1 MKDLF
6 FVISLT
12 TGDND
17 YQIEQA
23 VEAEKTASDL
33 GVKVEI
39 VYADNDAVT
48 QSQQLLKAIQ
58 FSGRRPDAIIL
69 ESVSI
74 TALPQVAKAAASA
87 DIGWVVLNG
96 EPNYLAELRDA
107 RHVPAFAITTDHEE
121 VGRIQGRQVAA
132 LLPAGGC
139 VLQVQGPSDSV
150 PARQRTAGMA
160 ETKPANIQVRAVKG
174 QWTEASSFRAVSS
187 WLSLSISRDTQILAV
202 VAQDDSMA
210 IGARKAFQQHTTGA
224 DRDRLLALPFLGCDG
239 MPDTGQTW
247 VRNGTLA
254 ATVVIPAN
262 TGLALKMLV
271 KSFRN
276 GAAAPERTLTVPAS
290 YPSLSELSR
299 KKLARP
305 TTAGGK

>member
-6 FVISLT
+6 FLISLT

-23 VEAEKTASDL
+23 VEAEKTASEL

-69 ESVSI
+69 EPVSI

-96 EPNYLAELRDA
+96 EPNYLAELRA
-107 RHVPAFAITTDHEE
+107 AHHVPIFAITTDHEE

-139 VLQVQGPSDSV
+139 LLQVQGPSDSV

-174 QWTEASSFRAVSS
+174 QWTEASSFKAVSS
-187 WLSLSISRDTQILAV
+187 WLSLSISRDTQIQAV

-210 IGARKAFQQHTTGA
+210 IGARKAFQQNTTGA
-224 DRDRLLALPFLGCDG
+224 DRDRLLALPYLGCDG

-247 VRNGTLA
+247 VRNGTLT
-254 ATVVIPAN
+254 ATIVIPAN

-271 KSFRN
+271 KAF
-276 GAAAPERTLTVPAS
+276 PT
-290 YPSLSELSR
+290 
-299 KKLARP
+299 ARP
-305 TTAGGK
+305 LPSAL